1 MAFIAGC
8 NFFVREPEQRL
19 WPALLLGVTSAL
31 ECTVR
36 QARLESTWIPLLY
49 IRKALKI
56 SLAPLQSSEKRQVV
70 VCENGAGYFEVRFE
84 GWKKGKSPIEWGRRK
99 IGEAHDRDEE
109 GSIKSPVLARGVE
122 KAG

>member
-1 MAFIAGC
+1 M
-8 NFFVREPEQRL
+8 
-19 WPALLLGVTSAL
+19 
-31 ECTVR
+31 
-36 QARLESTWIPLLY
+36 Y

-70 VCENGAGYFEVRFE
+70 VGENGAGYFEVRFE
-84 GWKKGKSPIEWGRRK
+84 GWKKGKSPIEWGRRI

-122 KAG
+122 KAR